1 MKNDTSCSWSFFFL
15 STLIFMMNTKQNKL
29 VIDALWLCFI
39 FTAGAADGWRPAARP
54 AGQLAETQKTLRVSL
69 RAEQRSSCWEPEER
83 ERNQRVSEG
92 SQLFCVLQQ
101 RSVCCKLKSHLSQ
114 IPIWVTQCVYMFAV
128 LSRKSTTASY
138 HIRHITAHCGC
149 VALLLR

>member
-1 MKNDTSCSWSFFFL
+1 MKNDASCSSSFFFL
-15 STLIFMMNTKQNKL
+15 STLVFMLNTEQNEL

-39 FTAGAADGWRPAARP
+39 FTAGAADCWRPAARP

-69 RAEQRSSCWEPEER
+69 RAEQRSSRWEPEER
-83 ERNQRVSEG
+83 ERNQRVSKG

-101 RSVCCKLKSHLSQ
+101 GSACCKLRSHWSQ
-114 IPIWVTQCVYMFAV
+114 IPTWVAQSVCTFAV
-128 LSRKSTTASY
+128 LSRKSTAASY
-138 HIRHITAHCGC
+138 RVGHITAPCGC